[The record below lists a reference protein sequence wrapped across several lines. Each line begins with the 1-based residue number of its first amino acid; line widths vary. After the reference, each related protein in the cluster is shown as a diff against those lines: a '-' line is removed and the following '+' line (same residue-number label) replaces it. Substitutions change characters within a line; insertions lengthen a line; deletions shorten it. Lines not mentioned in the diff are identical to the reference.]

1 MVSFPIRTVL
11 ADEGDYELV
20 VETLDLYWYRGAPI
34 DMAVN
39 EHFSATMGA
48 YRTRLQR
55 EQKPHLDEGMGTYV
69 DVRDERYH
77 SRDSREPLG
86 ASVRHWE
93 LVERFAREQKGE
105 TA

>member
-1 MVSFPIRTVL
+1 
-11 ADEGDYELV
+11 
-20 VETLDLYWYRGAPI
+20 
-34 DMAVN
+34 
-39 EHFSATMGA
+39 MGA

-77 SRDSREPLG
+77 SREPLG